1 MLGRSLGNYDV
12 VSQIGEGGMGVVYL
26 ARHAMLG
33 RAVAIKVLRAARS
46 DGDLVARLFNEA
58 RAATAVRHP
67 AIVDVY
73 DVGFLEDRRA
83 YIVMEYLEGESLAA
97 RIRRGCATVEATLII
112 VRAIARA
119 LQAVHARGIVHR
131 DLKPDNVFLVPDPET
146 PGRERVKIL
155 DFGIAKL
162 REAPGSIG
170 PTVTGTLLGTPI
182 YMSPEQCRGDRTIDH
197 RTDLY
202 ALGCVAYE
210 MLCGQPPFAGDA
222 PGDVIARHQYVEPA
236 PLRRVRADVP
246 AGVDRLVLR
255 LLEKRRADRY
265 RSAADVVRAIDGLLA
280 PAAALAGDLLPTLS
294 TTRTATAATRSGKPR
309 PAPQRR
315 RLGVVAG
322 AATAALALLLLLWL
336 RVSSAP
342 VAGGPGAP
350 DDHLSGAEH
359 RARRPERIDPR
370 VALARRLAS
379 EAGLPVRLLQ
389 YAAHALCGRGRI
401 QPGWWLARGADTLL
415 SRHRGG
421 AFARLIHRIAGA
433 GGAPGDDVVAPLA
446 AAAACLARRHRSLR
460 VARLGVAASGRSRRP
475 ATAPA
480 RYAVSS
486 ERAFAALAAT
496 PVGSTADRLPHRQPC
511 GQGGRDADQVPVR
524 PARIDQDCH
533 RVDRVLLWVPY
544 NSDQSLV
551 R

>member
-33 RAVAIKVLRAARS
+33 RAVAIKVLRSARS
-46 DGDLVARLFNEA
+46 DGDLVARFFNEA

-97 RIRRGCATVEATLII
+97 RIRRGCATVEATLTI

-131 DLKPDNVFLVPDPET
+131 DLKPDNLFLVPDPET

-162 REAPGSIG
+162 NEPPGSIG
-170 PTVTGTLLGTPI
+170 PTTTGMLLGTPI

-210 MLCGQPPFAGDA
+210 MLCGQPPFSGDA

-236 PLRRVRADVP
+236 PLRRLRSDVP
-246 AGVDRLVLR
+246 AGVDRLVMR
-255 LLEKRRADRY
+255 LLEKRPADRY
-265 RSAADVVRAIDGLLA
+265 RNAADVVRAIDGLLA
-280 PAAALAGDLLPTLS
+280 PTAAVIGDLLPTLS
-294 TTRTATAATRSGKPR
+294 TSMGATAATRSGEP
-309 PAPQRR
+309 PAAPRR
-315 RLGVVAG
+315 RLGVLAG
-322 AATAALALLLLLWL
+322 AATAAIALLILLLL
-336 RVSSAP
+336 RVSSVP

-350 DDHLSGAEH
+350 DDHISGAEH
-359 RARRPERIDPR
+359 RARRPER
-370 VALARRLAS
+370 
-379 EAGLPVRLLQ
+379 LLRC
-389 YAAHALCGRGRI
+389 AAHALCWRGLI
-401 QPGWWLARGADTLL
+401 QPEWWLARGVDRLL
-415 SRHRGG
+415 PWHRGG
-421 AFARLIHRIAGA
+421 AFARLIHWIAGTRGTP
-433 GGAPGDDVVAPLA
+433 GGDIVAPLA
-446 AAAACLARRHRSLR
+446 TAVAYLARRRRSLR
-460 VARLGVAASGRSRRP
+460 VARLGIASPKRPSPRDRTRAVRDFVRAGDRSVCCDARREHRRP
-475 ATAPA
+475 PPTSSAT
-480 RYAVSS
+480 RSGSS
-486 ERAFAALAAT
+486 SRCR
-496 PVGSTADRLPHRQPC
+496 S
-511 GQGGRDADQVPVR
+511 VPV
-524 PARIDQDCH
+524 ATGEG
-533 RVDRVLLWVPY
+533 
-544 NSDQSLV
+544 
-551 R
+551 